1 MNSEIKS
8 ETNYNG
14 NVIPQTDWI
23 EASYH
28 HNLQDGPK
36 KEPETMP
43 NLRHQKVQRPKQ
55 PKPNPVVPA
64 RGSTKAAAEAVH
76 KANKADLQKKN
87 IR

>member
-14 NVIPQTDWI
+14 NVIPQTEWI

-36 KEPETMP
+36 KEPQEMP
-43 NLRHQKVQRPKQ
+43 NLKRQ
-55 PKPNPVVPA
+55 PIKKKP
-64 RGSTKAAAEAVH
+64 T
-76 KANKADLQKKN
+76 
-87 IR
+87 